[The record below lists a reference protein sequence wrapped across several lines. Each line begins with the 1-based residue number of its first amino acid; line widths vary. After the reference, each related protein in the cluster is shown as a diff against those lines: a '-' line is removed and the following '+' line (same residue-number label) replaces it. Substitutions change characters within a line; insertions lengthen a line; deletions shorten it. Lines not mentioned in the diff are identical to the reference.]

1 MRKILPLVLFTF
13 IIASCFNDQKQVINK
28 KHLYTI
34 ELPGYMN
41 EATDL
46 SEDASLQYQ
55 SIPNDIYVMVFDEP
69 KENLENAIF
78 DNGLESMY
86 SNDLDGYARLLND
99 GIDENVEYIDEPEF
113 TDKQINGLKAKVL
126 DFSGITDG
134 LRVYWMSAYLE
145 GRNNYYQINI
155 WTSLDKKDK
164 LYKDM
169 EAMIESFTETDK
181 SKK

>member
-1 MRKILPLVLFTF
+1 MRKILLLVLFTF
-13 IIASCFNDQKQVINK
+13 IIAACGTDEKQVVNK

-34 ELPGYMN
+34 ELPGYMS
-41 EATDL
+41 EVTDL

-55 SIPNDIYVMVFDEP
+55 SIVNDIYVMVFDEP
-69 KENLENAIF
+69 KENLGNAIY

-86 SNDLDGYARLLND
+86 SNDLDGYARLLNE

-113 TDKQINGLKAKVL
+113 TDKKINGLNAKVL
-126 DFSGITDG
+126 DFSGTAEG
-134 LRVYWMSAYLE
+134 VKAYWMVAFIE
-145 GRNNYYQINI
+145 GRNNYYQIST
-155 WTSLDKKDK
+155 WTSLDRKDE
-164 LYKDM
+164 LHKDM